1 MEGIIIY
8 KHINISVSLL
18 PIAYTSSF
26 VILSTIMYRSVVEIG
41 SGCGFLGLVVSNV
54 TGPSSY
60 TFTDCH
66 EDVLAVLQENIRIN
80 SKN

>member
-1 MEGIIIY
+1 
-8 KHINISVSLL
+8 
-18 PIAYTSSF
+18 
-26 VILSTIMYRSVVEIG
+26 MYRSVVEIG

-66 EDVLAVLQENIRIN
+66 EDVLALLQENIRIN
-80 SKN
+80 SKKNYFVLQNSLFFFKIVRNQTIRKDFL